1 MWSFDIWRPLFPM
14 TPQFHLLK
22 QKKKLQSGDWECGS
36 LVPRLLQRREPLEKP
51 GNEARNVVTTHVVTT
66 HVATCG

>member
-1 MWSFDIWRPLFPM
+1 METTVPYDAAIPF
-14 TPQFHLLK
+14 TQA
-22 QKKKLQSGDWECGS
+22 KKKLQSGEWECGS